1 LVAETSFIGES
12 AASMAA
18 FVTHLRT
25 DEDARSLF
33 RRRIV
38 AGVAV
43 AVLHLGFIL
52 ILIEAMWLP
61 PPRAKPQLQAPLL
74 WLLLPSATNAT
85 RSVPQLPAKSP
96 LYELPNAITLPV
108 IPPKPTQQTT
118 DPALSLGQ
126 ALACGASSYEYL
138 PYEMQAK
145 CKHTPWH
152 YVYDRDGY
160 IVLDATPRV
169 REPEHKESGVDR
181 AQHIMNTGDPCLAAK
196 AAGTECADQI
206 IFGNGPR

>member
-1 LVAETSFIGES
+1 MVIGDC
-12 AASMAA
+12 AASMARYVVHLTA
-18 FVTHLRT
+18 FKN
-25 DEDARSLF
+25 ARSRF
-33 RRRIV
+33 RHRIV
-38 AGVAV
+38 SGLAV

-61 PPRAKPQLQAPLL
+61 PPRAKQQLQPPLL
-74 WLLLPSATNAT
+74 WLVLASATNAN
-85 RSVPQLPAKSP
+85 RSLPQVPAKSP

-108 IPPKPTQQTT
+108 IPPKPTQQPT

-152 YVYDRDGY
+152 YVYDKDGY

-169 REPEHKESGVDR
+169 REPEHKQTGVEH
-181 AQHIMNTGDPCLAAK
+181 AQDIMNNGDPCLAAK

-206 IFGNGPR
+206 IFGNGPH